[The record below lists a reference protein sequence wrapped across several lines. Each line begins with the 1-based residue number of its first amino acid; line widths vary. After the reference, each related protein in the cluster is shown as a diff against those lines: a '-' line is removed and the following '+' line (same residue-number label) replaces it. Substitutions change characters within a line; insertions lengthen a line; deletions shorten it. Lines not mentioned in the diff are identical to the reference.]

1 MQVIITLLII
11 IYLVSLIINF
21 DALYVMDKIGKE
33 EGEDLIDIVGV
44 VSIIIVNC
52 IPVVNAMFTTF
63 LMAIYFNDD
72 TIQYYWKK
80 YSLISKV
87 FNHEEKF

>member
-1 MQVIITLLII
+1 MQVIITLLVI
-11 IYLVSLIINF
+11 IYFVSLIIDF
-21 DALYVMDKIGKE
+21 DATYVIDRINKE
-33 EGEDLIDIVGV
+33 EGEISTGIEA
-44 VSIIIVNC
+44 VSTIITDC
-52 IPVVNAMFTTF
+52 IPILNTAFMIF
-63 LMAIYFNDD
+63 LISIYFNDD